1 MIVSCLGILIPLIYF
16 IVMFKSSKT
25 TSDERSRLTA
35 YIPLFVA
42 SMMFWAIQ
50 EQGANIL
57 ATYADKRTH
66 LEFLGVQL
74 HSSWFQS
81 LNPLFIVVL
90 APVFAWIW
98 MRLGNRQPSTPTKF
112 SLGLILAGLSFVV
125 MIFPAYINGTESLAN
140 PMWLVLSFLI
150 VVLGELCLSPVGLS
164 ATSKLAPAAFSA
176 QTMSLWFLSNASAQ
190 AINAQIVRFYS
201 ADTEIAYFGV
211 IGGVSILLGIIL
223 MLLSPKIQKFMKG
236 VN

>member
-1 MIVSCLGILIPLIYF
+1 
-16 IVMFKSSKT
+16 
-25 TSDERSRLTA
+25 
-35 YIPLFVA
+35 
-42 SMMFWAIQ
+42 
-50 EQGANIL
+50 
-57 ATYADKRTH
+57 
-66 LEFLGVQL
+66 
-74 HSSWFQS
+74 
-81 LNPLFIVVL
+81 
-90 APVFAWIW
+90 
-98 MRLGNRQPSTPTKF
+98 
-112 SLGLILAGLSFVV
+112 